1 MNCYFAKG
9 NRASDAP
16 HAEAL
21 FVNNCGYY
29 KQLDTPIEINRPNG
43 RADYHLLLCFCG
55 RIDVCGKHL
64 QRGDAYLFLPH
75 QKQTYTY
82 HVTPDSFY
90 GWMHFTGT
98 EISSLLATAGLE
110 GGLIRCDTRLP
121 ELESLFRLLSSL
133 LGEDIP
139 NADAIAAGLLSSIL
153 LLLPSAKRPSSPFSA
168 AIRRLDELTVP
179 VSISELAALY
189 GMSNAHFIRS
199 FRAYFGTTPYRYRR
213 LHQLELAQLL
223 LGESSLS
230 VSEIAQRV
238 GIDDPLY
245 FSRTFRENVGKS
257 PLEYRKAA
265 LGIK

>member
-9 NRASDAP
+9 NRASDTP
-16 HAEAL
+16 RTEVL

-110 GGLIRCDTRLP
+110 GGLIRCDARLP
-121 ELESLFRLLSSL
+121 ELESLFRILSSL

-139 NADAIAAGLLSSIL
+139 NADALAAGLLSSIL
-153 LLLPSAKRPSSPFSA
+153 LLLPSAKLPSSPFSA
-168 AIRRLDELTVP
+168 AIKQLDELGTP
-179 VSISELAALY
+179 VNVGELAALY

-199 FRAYFGTTPYRYRR
+199 FRAYFGTTPYHYRKLR
-213 LHQLELAQLL
+213 QMELARLL
-223 LGESSLS
+223 LSESSLG
-230 VSEIAQRV
+230 VAQIALRV

-245 FSRTFRENVGKS
+245 FSRTFRKHVGKT
-257 PLEYRKAA
+257 PLEYRKASQG
-265 LGIK
+265 L